1 MAGILLIINS
11 PIRTKTYMK
20 LTEYL
25 KEAAELP
32 DDTIELLDKLFDTDK
47 LPKGYELLREGSRSR
62 KFFYIESGLMRLYY
76 LKDGKDI
83 TQLFLQE
90 SSVYTAIENVFLNQH
105 YPYNLVLLEN
115 CTIRSV
121 DFSLIENHLDA
132 DVRLQRFSRFLAVLT
147 IKLLA
152 NQLHSLKFQTAQER
166 YRILLETYPN
176 ILLRAPLGHIA
187 SYLGITQQTLSVIRA
202 EYVK

>member
-1 MAGILLIINS
+1 MNWPGFLLS
-11 PIRTKTYMK
+11 LSYLKRYMK

-25 KEAAELP
+25 KEAGLP
-32 DDTIELLDKLFDTDK
+32 DDTIELLDKLFETNE
-47 LPKGYELLREGSRSR
+47 LPKGHELLREGSRSK

-76 LKDGKDI
+76 FKDGKDI

-90 SSVYTAIENVFLNQH
+90 TSVYTAIENVFLNQY
-105 YPYNLVLLEN
+105 YPYNLVLLES

-121 DFSLIENHLDA
+121 DFSLVESYLDT

-147 IKLLA
+147 IKQLA
-152 NQLHSLKFQTAQER
+152 TQLHSIKFQTAHER
-166 YRILLETYPN
+166 YRILLETHPN

-202 EYVK
+202 EYGK

>member
-1 MAGILLIINS
+1 
-11 PIRTKTYMK
+11 MK

-25 KEAAELP
+25 KEAAGLP
-32 DDTIELLDKLFDTDK
+32 GDTIELLDKLFDTEE
-47 LPKGYELLREGSRSR
+47 LSKGHELLREGSRSK

-76 LKDGKDI
+76 FREGKDI

-90 SSVYTAIENVFLNQH
+90 SSIYTPIENVFLNQF
-105 YPYNLVLLEN
+105 YQYNLISLES

-121 DFSLIENHLDA
+121 DFSQIENYLDT

-147 IKLLA
+147 IKQLA
-152 NQLHSLKFQTAQER
+152 NQLHAIKFQTAQER
-166 YRILLETYPN
+166 YLNLLETYPN

-187 SYLGITQQTLSVIRA
+187 SYLGITQQTLSVIRT
-202 EYVK
+202 EYGKFS

>member
-1 MAGILLIINS
+1 
-11 PIRTKTYMK
+11 MK

-25 KEAAELP
+25 KEAGLP
-32 DDTIELLDKLFDTDK
+32 DDTIELLDKLFQTDE
-47 LPKGYELLREGSRSR
+47 LPKGHELLREGSRSK

-90 SSVYTAIENVFLNQH
+90 SSVYTAIENVFLTEY
-105 YPYNLVLLEN
+105 YPYNLVLLES

-121 DFSLIENHLDA
+121 DFSLVESYLDT

-147 IKLLA
+147 IKQLA
-152 NQLHSLKFQTAQER
+152 TQLHSIKFQTAHER
-166 YRILLETYPN
+166 YRILLETHPN

-202 EYVK
+202 EYGK

>member
-1 MAGILLIINS
+1 MNWPGFLLS
-11 PIRTKTYMK
+11 LSYLKRYMK

-25 KEAAELP
+25 KEAGLP
-32 DDTIELLDKLFDTDK
+32 DDTIELLDKLFETNE
-47 LPKGYELLREGSRSR
+47 LPKGHELLREGSRSK

-90 SSVYTAIENVFLNQH
+90 TSVYTAIENVFLNQY
-105 YPYNLVLLEN
+105 YPYNLVLLES

-121 DFSLIENHLDA
+121 DFSLVESYLDT

-147 IKLLA
+147 IKQLA
-152 NQLHSLKFQTAQER
+152 TQLHSIKFQTAHER
-166 YRILLETYPN
+166 YRILLETHPN

-202 EYVK
+202 EYGK